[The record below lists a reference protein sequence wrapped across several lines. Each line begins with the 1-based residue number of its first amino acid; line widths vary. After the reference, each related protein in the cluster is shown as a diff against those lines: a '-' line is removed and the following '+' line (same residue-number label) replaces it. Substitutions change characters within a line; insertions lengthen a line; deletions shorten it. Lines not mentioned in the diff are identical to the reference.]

1 MKTQRS
7 NNEKVIGIFYHTL
20 DDTSNNWNG
29 TCHSGNIKS
38 NKILIFIKEKIMA
51 KEIKTEEATGKIEA
65 FYQVRK
71 IEVFYKLAENTKT
84 GTKFKKWLTATK
96 DGKIYQVKFV
106 LGALSSVPSARA
118 TIYVK
123 DEDMNWNY
131 KNKNYPVL
139 YVKNIQ
145 KVEQKESAPEDFD
158 IYFEKA

>member
-1 MKTQRS
+1 MYW
-7 NNEKVIGIFYHTL
+7 NN
-20 DDTSNNWNG
+20 NPR
-29 TCHSGNIKS
+29 NIASIK
-38 NKILIFIKEKIMA
+38 NTKPILIVFTNKEDNPLRNKFKEKIMT
-51 KEIKTEEATGKIEA
+51 KEIKKEEAT
-65 FYQVRK
+65 RK
-71 IEVFYKLAENTKT
+71 IDVFYKLVENTTT

-106 LGALSSVPSARA
+106 LEALSSVPSARA

-123 DEDMNWNY
+123 DEDMNWNF

-158 IYFEKA
+158 NYFEKA

>member
-51 KEIKTEEATGKIEA
+51 KEVKKEEST
-65 FYQVRK
+65 RK

>member
-20 DDTSNNWNG
+20 DDPSNNWNG

-51 KEIKTEEATGKIEA
+51 KEIKKEEST
-65 FYQVRK
+65 RK

>member
-20 DDTSNNWNG
+20 DNTSNNWYG
-29 TCHSGNIKS
+29 TS
-38 NKILIFIKEKIMA
+38 NTRNTKDNKNLIFIKEKIMA
-51 KEIKTEEATGKIEA
+51 KEIKTEEAT
-65 FYQVRK
+65 RK

>member
-7 NNEKVIGIFYHTL
+7 NNEKVIGVFYHTL

-29 TCHSGNIKS
+29 TGHSGNIKS
-38 NKILIFIKEKIMA
+38 NKILIFIKEKIMT
-51 KEIKTEEATGKIEA
+51 KEIKKEEST
-65 FYQVRK
+65 RK
-71 IEVFYKLAENTKT
+71 IEVFYKLSENTKT

-158 IYFEKA
+158 NYFEKA

>member
-1 MKTQRS
+1 MKTRS
-7 NNEKVIGIFYHTL
+7 SNEKVIGIFYSFV
-20 DDTSNNWNG
+20 DDTSNNWYG
-29 TCHSGNIKS
+29 TS
-38 NKILIFIKEKIMA
+38 NTRNTKDNKNLIFIKEKIMA
-51 KEIKTEEATGKIEA
+51 KEVKKEEST
-65 FYQVRK
+65 RK

-123 DEDMNWNY
+123 DEDMNWN
-131 KNKNYPVL
+131 KENPKYPVL
-139 YVKNIQ
+139 YVTNIE

-158 IYFEKA
+158 NYFEKA

>member
-51 KEIKTEEATGKIEA
+51 KEIKKEEST
-65 FYQVRK
+65 RK
-71 IEVFYKLAENTKT
+71 IEVFYKLQQTKM

-96 DGKIYQVKFV
+96 DGKIYQVRFV
-106 LGALSSVPSARA
+106 LNAIPKVPSARA

-123 DEDMNWNY
+123 DEDMNWN
-131 KNKNYPVL
+131 KENPKYPVL
-139 YVKNIQ
+139 YITNIE

>member
-7 NNEKVIGIFYHTL
+7 NNEKVIGIFYHTV
-20 DDTSNNWNG
+20 DDTSNNWYG
-29 TCHSGNIKS
+29 TS
-38 NKILIFIKEKIMA
+38 NTRNTKDNKNLIFIKEKIMT
-51 KEIKTEEATGKIEA
+51 KEVKKEEST
-65 FYQVRK
+65 RK

-96 DGKIYQVKFV
+96 DGKIYQVRFV
-106 LGALSSVPSARA
+106 LGAVPKVPSARA

-123 DEDMNWNY
+123 DEDMNWN
-131 KNKNYPVL
+131 KENPKYPVL
-139 YVKNIQ
+139 YITNIE

>member
-7 NNEKVIGIFYHTL
+7 SNEKVIGIFYSFV
-20 DDTSNNWNG
+20 DDTSNDWYG
-29 TCHSGNIKS
+29 TRNTRNTKD
-38 NKILIFIKEKIMA
+38 NKNLIFIKEKIMA
-51 KEIKTEEATGKIEA
+51 KEVKTEEAT
-65 FYQVRK
+65 RK

-123 DEDMNWNY
+123 DEDMNWN
-131 KNKNYPVL
+131 KENPKYPVL
-139 YVKNIQ
+139 YITNIE

>member
-7 NNEKVIGIFYHTL
+7 NNEKVIGIFNHTL

-38 NKILIFIKEKIMA
+38 NKILIFIKEKIMT
-51 KEIKTEEATGKIEA
+51 KEIKKEEST
-65 FYQVRK
+65 RK
-71 IEVFYKLAENTKT
+71 IEVFYKLQQTKM

-96 DGKIYQVKFV
+96 DGKIYQVRFV
-106 LGALSSVPSARA
+106 LGALSKVPSARA

-123 DEDMNWNY
+123 DEDMNWN
-131 KNKNYPVL
+131 KENPKYPVL
-139 YVKNIQ
+139 YITNIE

>member
-1 MKTQRS
+1 MKTRS
-7 NNEKVIGIFYHTL
+7 SNEKVIGIFYSFV
-20 DDTSNNWNG
+20 DDTSNNWYG
-29 TCHSGNIKS
+29 TS
-38 NKILIFIKEKIMA
+38 NTRNTKDNKNLIFIKEKIMKA
-51 KEIKTEEATGKIEA
+51 EKIELTDIVKCQEAT
-65 FYQVRK
+65 RK
-71 IEVFYKLAENTKT
+71 IEVFYKLVENTKN

-158 IYFEKA
+158 NYFEKA

>member
-1 MKTQRS
+1 
-7 NNEKVIGIFYHTL
+7 
-20 DDTSNNWNG
+20 
-29 TCHSGNIKS
+29 
-38 NKILIFIKEKIMA
+38 MA
-51 KEIKTEEATGKIEA
+51 KEVKQEAT
-65 FYQVRK
+65 RK
-71 IEVFYKLAENTKT
+71 IDVFYKLVENTTT
-84 GTKFKKWLTATK
+84 GTKFKKWLTSTK

-123 DEDMNWNY
+123 DEDMNWNF

-158 IYFEKA
+158 NYFEKA

>member
-1 MKTQRS
+1 MKTQLS

-38 NKILIFIKEKIMA
+38 NKILIFIKEKIMT
-51 KEIKTEEATGKIEA
+51 KEIKKEEST
-65 FYQVRK
+65 RK